1 MNEASA
7 REVVLVQAVESADAA
22 RGLWSDAE
30 RVAVGQSA
38 SRELGQAAALDAW
51 VARRAALALARLRRR
66 MPALDALA
74 RARVDWGVLTAITIA
89 VAFIVGIAA
98 ARIGP
103 SQQIN
108 LLAPPLAALL
118 AWNLAVYLVLAWM
131 HVRAWTR
138 PKSRSLH
145 RLRAGIARLAA
156 AIAGGWRRTI
166 RSGPF
171 VEAGASFA
179 VQWTRLAM
187 PLGERRATG
196 LLHVGAAAVAA
207 GAIAALYVRGLALE
221 YRAVWQ
227 STFLDAGQVAA
238 LLRIVLAPGALVTG
252 LAVPGA
258 SELAHL
264 GPGSVGA
271 NAARWIHLYAGTL
284 LVVVIVPRLVLAA
297 VAWMGATRASRRF
310 PLALDAPYFRRLTR
324 AWRSGTTRVRV
335 IPYSYDA
342 PARSRAGLEAALTR
356 ALETPIEVAWAEPVR
371 YGDDPPGDDSPGND
385 PRGNDSSGKHA
396 PGNDA
401 AAVPAD
407 AIALFNLSATPEV
420 ENHVAFVTA
429 LARGR
434 DAAAAPIV
442 IVDTSEFAARFHGQ
456 PGRIAERE
464 AAWRDAFG
472 SASMTPIYMRLVAP
486 DLDADAAALAAHLG
500 RDA

>member
-7 REVVLVQAVESADAA
+7 RAVVLVQAIESADAA

-30 RVAVGQSA
+30 RVEVGQTA
-38 SRELGQAAALDAW
+38 ARELGQSATFGAW
-51 VARRAALALARLRRR
+51 IARRAALALARLRRR
-66 MPALDALA
+66 VPTLEALA
-74 RARVDWGVLTAITIA
+74 RARVDWGVVSAITIA
-89 VAFIVGIAA
+89 VAFVVGVGA

-103 SQQIN
+103 SQRIN

-131 HVRAWTR
+131 HIRAWMR
-138 PKSRSLH
+138 PKSQSIH
-145 RLRAGIARLAA
+145 RLRAGIAKLAA
-156 AIAGGWRRTI
+156 VIAGGWRRTI
-166 RSGPF
+166 RSGPL

-179 VQWTRLAM
+179 MQWTRLAM

-196 LLHVGAAAVAA
+196 LLHVGAAAVAV

-227 STFLDAGQVAA
+227 STFLDAGQVAT

-252 LAVPGA
+252 LTVPGA
-258 SELAHL
+258 DELARV
-264 GPGSVGA
+264 GPGSAGA

-297 VAWMGATRASRRF
+297 VAWTGAIRASRRF
-310 PLALDAPYFRRLTR
+310 PLALDAPYFRRLAR
-324 AWRSGTTRVRV
+324 AWRSGTTHVRV

-342 PARSRAGLEAALTR
+342 PARSRAGLEAVLTR
-356 ALETPIEVAWAEPVR
+356 ALETPIDSTWTEPVR
-371 YGDDPPGDDSPGND
+371 YGDDPPADDSPGID
-385 PRGNDSSGKHA
+385 PRGNDSR
-396 PGNDA
+396 GNA
-401 AAVPAD
+401 AAPAD

-429 LARGR
+429 LAHGR

-464 AAWRDAFG
+464 AAWRDAFE
-472 SASMTPIYMRLVAP
+472 SASMTPIFMRLAAP
-486 DLDADAAALAAHLG
+486 DLDADAAALAAELG

>member
-30 RVAVGQSA
+30 RVEVGQA
-38 SRELGQAAALDAW
+38 AARELGQAAILDAW
-51 VARRAALALARLRRR
+51 IARRAALALARLRQR

-74 RARVDWGVLTAITIA
+74 RARVDWGVLVAITIA
-89 VAFIVGIAA
+89 VAFIVGVGAA
-98 ARIGP
+98 GTGP
-103 SQQIN
+103 SHRIN

-118 AWNLAVYLVLAWM
+118 AWNLAVYLVLGWM

-138 PKSRSLH
+138 PKSRSIH

-166 RSGPF
+166 RSGPL

-179 VQWTRLAM
+179 VHWTRLAM
-187 PLGERRATG
+187 PQGERRATG
-196 LLHVGAAAVAA
+196 LLHIGAAAVAA
-207 GAIAALYVRGLALE
+207 GAIAALYARGLALE

-227 STFLDAGQVAA
+227 STFLDAGQVAT
-238 LLRIVLAPGALVTG
+238 LLRVVLAPGALVTG
-252 LAVPGA
+252 LTVPGA
-258 SELAHL
+258 GELARL
-264 GPGSVGA
+264 GPGSAGA

-284 LVVVIVPRLVLAA
+284 LAVVIVPRLVLAA
-297 VAWMGATRASRRF
+297 VAWTGAARASRRF
-310 PLALDAPYFRRLTR
+310 PLALDAPYFRRLAR

-356 ALETPIEVAWAEPVR
+356 ALETPIDWAWAEPAR
-371 YGDDPPGDDSPGND
+371 YGDDPRGDD
-385 PRGNDSSGKHA
+385 PRG
-396 PGNDA
+396 DA
-401 AAVPAD
+401 AVAAFAD
-407 AIALFNLSATPEV
+407 SIALFNLSATPEA
-420 ENHVAFVTA
+420 ENHVAFVSM

-434 DAAAAPIV
+434 EAAAAPIV

-464 AAWRDAFG
+464 AAWRDAFE
-472 SASMTPIYMRLVAP
+472 SASMTPIFMRLAAP
-486 DLDADAAALAAHLG
+486 DLDADSAALAAQLG